1 MRLDQCM
8 AVQCHYLISSRRLY
22 GTRLCWMIQMT
33 RMSWS
38 TCYHPF
44 ISFRQSLTKGEAY
57 WCIVKLE
64 LVSIVT
70 PFILLNLMQCAGRS
84 ATIVAA
90 YLMYSRDLDTNAALE
105 LIKKARPNIEY
116 DWLSRHTS
124 VNLNLGQAKSKL
136 FATA

>member
-1 MRLDQCM
+1 M
-8 AVQCHYLISSRRLY
+8 
-22 GTRLCWMIQMT
+22 
-33 RMSWS
+33 
-38 TCYHPF
+38 
-44 ISFRQSLTKGEAY
+44 
-57 WCIVKLE
+57 
-64 LVSIVT
+64 T